1 MKTRKILTVLLLS
14 LMLVTLFSGCGDD
27 TSSRNSSGSQSP
39 TVSDVLEEGM
49 AEADGPED
57 SQERQSG
64 ITEGAPEPEE
74 IGDDVSLS
82 STEGIDIDLTQLSS
96 TMVYS
101 EVFNIVSDPESFV
114 GKVIKMQGM
123 FTMYHDEATDKYYY
137 GCIIQDATACC
148 SQGLEF
154 IPLNATVYPDD
165 FPEEMSTI
173 TVTGTFSIYEEG
185 EYKYMTLKDA
195 YMEV

>member
-1 MKTRKILTVLLLS
+1 MKTKKILTILLIS
-14 LMLVTLFSGCGDD
+14 LMLVTLLSGCGDD
-27 TSSRNSSGSQSP
+27 SSGRNNSGSQSP

-49 AEADGPED
+49 AEED
-57 SQERQSG
+57 VEDTQERQSG
-64 ITEGAPEPEE
+64 LTEGAPEPEE
-74 IGDDVSLS
+74 IGDDVALS
-82 STEGIDIDLTQLSS
+82 NTEGIDIDLTQLSS

-154 IPLNATVYPDD
+154 VPLNATVYPDD
-165 FPEEMSTI
+165 FPEQMSTI

-185 EYKYMTLKDA
+185 GYKYMTLKDA

>member
-1 MKTRKILTVLLLS
+1 MKTKKILTVLLIS
-14 LMLVTLFSGCGDD
+14 LMLVTLLAGCGDD
-27 TSSRNSSGSQSP
+27 SSDRNNGGSQSP

-49 AEADGPED
+49 AEADGGD
-57 SQERQSG
+57 TQERQSG
-64 ITEGAPEPEE
+64 VTEGAPEPEDIDE
-74 IGDDVSLS
+74 DVPLS
-82 STEGIDIDLTQLSS
+82 TTEGIDIDLTQLSS

-114 GKVIKMQGM
+114 GKVIKMQGS

-154 IPLNATVYPDD
+154 VPLNATVYPDD

>member
-1 MKTRKILTVLLLS
+1 MKTKKILTILLIS
-14 LMLVTLFSGCGDD
+14 LMLVTLLSGCGDD
-27 TSSRNSSGSQSP
+27 SSDRNNSGSQSP

-49 AEADGPED
+49 AEEDGED
-57 SQERQSG
+57 TQERQSG
-64 ITEGAPEPEE
+64 VTEGAPEPEE
-74 IGDDVSLS
+74 IDEDVPLS
-82 STEGIDIDLTQLSS
+82 TTEGIDIDLTQLSS

-154 IPLNATVYPDD
+154 VPLNATVYPDD
-165 FPEEMSTI
+165 FPEQMSTI

>member
-1 MKTRKILTVLLLS
+1 MKTKKILTILLIS
-14 LMLVTLFSGCGDD
+14 LMLVTLLSGCGDD
-27 TSSRNSSGSQSP
+27 SSERNNGGSQSP

-49 AEADGPED
+49 AEADGED
-57 SQERQSG
+57 TQERQSG
-64 ITEGAPEPEE
+64 VTEGAPDPEE
-74 IGDDVSLS
+74 IGDDVALS
-82 STEGIDIDLTQLSS
+82 TTEGIDIDLTQLSS

-114 GKVIKMQGM
+114 GKVIKMQGS

-154 IPLNATVYPDD
+154 VPLNATVYPDD

>member
-1 MKTRKILTVLLLS
+1 MKTKKILTILLIS
-14 LMLVTLFSGCGDD
+14 LMLVTLLAGCGDD
-27 TSSRNSSGSQSP
+27 SSDRKNGGSQSP

-49 AEADGPED
+49 EEADSED
-57 SQERQSG
+57 TQERQSG
-64 ITEGAPEPEE
+64 VTEGAPEPEE
-74 IGDDVSLS
+74 IGDDVALS
-82 STEGIDIDLTQLSS
+82 TTEGIDIDLTQLSS

-114 GKVIKMQGM
+114 GKVIKMQGS

-154 IPLNATVYPDD
+154 VPLNATVYPDD

>member
-1 MKTRKILTVLLLS
+1 V
-14 LMLVTLFSGCGDD
+14 
-27 TSSRNSSGSQSP
+27 
-39 TVSDVLEEGM
+39 
-49 AEADGPED
+49 
-57 SQERQSG
+57 
-64 ITEGAPEPEE
+64 TEGAPEPEE
-74 IGDDVSLS
+74 IGDDVALS
-82 STEGIDIDLTQLSS
+82 TTEGIDIDLTQLSS

-114 GKVIKMQGM
+114 GKVIKMQGS

-154 IPLNATVYPDD
+154 VPLNATVYPDD

>member
-1 MKTRKILTVLLLS
+1 MKTKKILTILLIS
-14 LMLVTLFSGCGDD
+14 LMLVTLLSGCGDD
-27 TSSRNSSGSQSP
+27 SSERSNSGSQSP

-49 AEADGPED
+49 AEADGED
-57 SQERQSG
+57 TQERQSG
-64 ITEGAPEPEE
+64 LTEGAPEPEE
-74 IGDDVSLS
+74 IGDDVALS
-82 STEGIDIDLTQLSS
+82 NTEGIDIDLTQLSS

-101 EVFNIVSDPESFV
+101 EVFNIVSDPESFI
-114 GKVIKMQGM
+114 GKVIKMEGM

-154 IPLNATVYPDD
+154 VPLNATVYPDD

-185 EYKYMTLKDA
+185 GYKYMTLKDA
-195 YMEV
+195 NMEV